1 MEKPVILAVDDEPS
15 VLAAV
20 ARDLRRHYGADYGV
34 MRAASGAEA
43 LQMLRDL
50 KLKNDVVALFLVDQ
64 RMPEMSGV
72 QLLHE
77 AIKLFPLAKRMLLTA
92 YADTDAAIK
101 AINDVKLDHYL
112 MKPWDPPEELLYPV
126 LDDLLDDWRANFHPV
141 FEGVRVIDRRWSATG
156 HSVRD
161 FMTRNLIPYR
171 WLDIE
176 TDPEAAELRALAGAA
191 DVKLPLVVLPDGSTM
206 SSPSVSDLAARLG
219 LHTRAELETY
229 DFVVIG
235 AGPAGLAAAVYA
247 ASEGLRT
254 LIIEREA
261 PGGQA
266 GTSSKIENYLG
277 FPAGL
282 SGGDLARRAVAQA
295 KRFGAEILAPVEA
308 TKLETRDGYH
318 IVSLSNGASV
328 VSQALLIATGVS
340 YRLLD
345 VPGADR
351 LAGAGVF
358 YGAAITEALAVKD
371 QDVFVIGG
379 GNSAGQAALYLAQFA
394 KSVTILVRGKG
405 LADSMSQYLIAR
417 IAEAENVHLRTGAS
431 VSEVHGEESLKEI
444 SILDAET
451 KSVTRT
457 PAQAIFM
464 FIGAAPRTDW
474 LGDALQ
480 LDAQGFVLSGPDL
493 DREPGRK
500 PRGWTLEREP
510 FWLETSVPGVFV
522 AGDLRHQSTKRIASA
537 VGEGAMALSFVHQ
550 HLRGPAPAPRP
561 ARATGS

>member
-20 ARDLRRHYGADYGV
+20 ARDLRRQYGADYGV

-43 LQMLRDL
+43 LQLLRDL
-50 KLKNDVVALFLVDQ
+50 KLKNDAVALLLVDQ

-72 QLLHE
+72 ELLHE
-77 AIKLFPLAKRMLLTA
+77 AIKLFPLAKRALLTA

-126 LDDLLDDWRANFHPV
+126 LDDLLDDWRADFHPV
-141 FEGVRVIDRRWSATG
+141 FEGVRVIDQRWSASG

-161 FMTRNLIPYR
+161 FMARNLIPYR

-176 TDPEAAELRALAGAA
+176 TDPEAAELRALAGAT
-191 DVKLPLVVLPDGSTM
+191 DSKLPLVVLPDGSTM
-206 SSPSVSDLAARLG
+206 SSPSVVDLAARLG
-219 LHTRAELETY
+219 LHTRAEMDTY
-229 DFVVIG
+229 DLVVVG

-308 TKLETRDGYH
+308 ISLESRDGYH
-318 IVSLSNGASV
+318 IVSLSDGSSV
-328 VSQALLIATGVS
+328 ASQALLISTGVS

-345 VPGADR
+345 VPGAGR

-379 GNSAGQAALYLAQFA
+379 GNSAGQAALYLARFA
-394 KSVTILVRGKG
+394 RSVTILVRGQG

-417 IAEAENVHLRTGAS
+417 IEETENIHLRTGAS
-431 VSEVHGEESLKEI
+431 VSEVHGEES
-444 SILDAET
+444 
-451 KSVTRT
+451 
-457 PAQAIFM
+457 
-464 FIGAAPRTDW
+464 
-474 LGDALQ
+474 
-480 LDAQGFVLSGPDL
+480 
-493 DREPGRK
+493 
-500 PRGWTLEREP
+500 
-510 FWLETSVPGVFV
+510 
-522 AGDLRHQSTKRIASA
+522 
-537 VGEGAMALSFVHQ
+537 
-550 HLRGPAPAPRP
+550 
-561 ARATGS
+561 

>member
-1 MEKPVILAVDDEPS
+1 MEKPIILAVDDEPS

-43 LQMLRDL
+43 LRMLGEL
-50 KLKNDVVALFLVDQ
+50 KVKNDVVALFLVDQ

-72 QLLHE
+72 ELLHE
-77 AIKLFPLAKRMLLTA
+77 AIKLFPLAKRVLLTA

-112 MKPWDPPEELLYPV
+112 MKPWDPPEELLYPI
-126 LDDLLDDWRANFHPV
+126 LDDLLDDWRADFHPV
-141 FEGVRVIDRRWSATG
+141 FEGVRVIDQRWSASG

-176 TDPEAAELRALAGAA
+176 TDPEAAELRGLAGAA
-191 DVKLPLVVLPDGSTM
+191 DSRLPLVILPDGSTM
-206 SSPSVSDLAARLG
+206 SAPSVGDLAARLG

-229 DFVVIG
+229 DLVVVG
-235 AGPAGLAAAVYA
+235 GGPAGLAAAVYA

-308 TKLETRDGYH
+308 TKLESRDGYH
-318 IVSLSNGASV
+318 IVSLSNGLRVA
-328 VSQALLIATGVS
+328 SQALLISTGVS

-371 QDVFVIGG
+371 QDVFIIGG
-379 GNSAGQAALYLAQFA
+379 GNSAGQAAFYLAQFA

-417 IAEAENVHLRTGAS
+417 IGEVENVHLRTGAS
-431 VSEVHGEESLKEI
+431 ISEVHGEESLTEI

-464 FIGAAPRTDW
+464 FIGAAPRTEW
-474 LGDALQ
+474 LEGALQ
-480 LDAQGFVLSGPDL
+480 LDTQGFVLSGPDL
-493 DREPGRK
+493 EREPGRK

-537 VGEGAMALSFVHQ
+537 VGEGAMALTFIHK
-550 HLRGPAPAPRP
+550 HLHVPALAPRP
-561 ARATGS
+561 ARTAGS